1 MASKSLLGSLD
12 YRVTIKTFTFIDTE
26 PNPFKF
32 KWRVL
37 LREGGGGVN
46 LAIRLLN
53 EKVSM
58 LCSRFAVIIFVC
70 GYSLTGIAHF

>member
-37 LREGGGGVN
+37 LREGGVN

-58 LCSRFAVIIFVC
+58 LFSRFAVIIFVC